1 MRRLRALE
9 RVPLDGYLPQ
19 MNRPGVLM
27 NAVHGARRI
36 WIVPLVMLALAAA
49 PAAADARAAPP
60 NVLVVMTDDQPYGS
74 QSRMPFL
81 TAHSGEFVDFR
92 NAYTN
97 VALCCPARATFLT
110 GLYSHNTGID
120 QNRDAP
126 NFDPTNTLATA
137 FDDAGYKTGLFGKY
151 LNGWPWGH
159 GADFIPPGWD
169 RWTAFNGAP
178 KYYDY
183 ELSVNGRTELTG
195 PSRRLLDGRCRRL
208 ASRFIE
214 HAGAPFFAYY
224 APYGPHFPF
233 TPAKR
238 HTHAYDGASIPKPPN
253 FNRRASD
260 QHRFFDTLPRVDV
273 GTTNKNTRGQYEA
286 LLSVDEALAGF
297 YSKLQQQGEL
307 DNTILVFLT
316 DNGYSVGSHRWRQK
330 RCLYNECGHVP
341 VMVRAPGYTGQTEQ
355 GLISNVDLA
364 GTIAQLA
371 GIPFGPTDGESLVPL
386 MNDSASTLGRPVLLR
401 SRIETEKDP
410 PTGWGLR
417 TDRFKYIRYNNG
429 QVEMFDLESDPY
441 ELTDVSIDP
450 AYADE
455 QAMLDATLDAMK
467 P

>member
-1 MRRLRALE
+1 M
-9 RVPLDGYLPQ
+9 
-19 MNRPGVLM
+19 
-27 NAVHGARRI
+27 
-36 WIVPLVMLALAAA
+36 LVLAAA
-49 PAAADARAAPP
+49 PAAADARATPP

-74 QSRMPFL
+74 QSKMPFL
-81 TAHSGEFVDFR
+81 AAHSGEFVDFR

-97 VALCCPARATFLT
+97 VALCCPARTTFLT
-110 GLYSHNTGID
+110 GLYSHNTGVD

-151 LNGWPWGH
+151 LNRWPWGH
-159 GADFIPPGWD
+159 GAGFIPPGWD
-169 RWTAFNGAP
+169 RWVAFDGRP
-178 KYYDY
+178 EYYEY
-183 ELSVNGRTELTG
+183 ELSVNGRTEAHD
-195 PSRRLLDGRCRRL
+195 SRRADYSTDVT
-208 ASRFIE
+208 ADHVSRFIGK
-214 HAGAPFFAYY
+214 ADQPFFAYY
-224 APYGPHFPF
+224 APYGSHSPF
-233 TPAKR
+233 TPASR
-238 HTHAYDGASIPKPPN
+238 HAHAYDGAAIPKPPN
-253 FNRRASD
+253 FNRTASD
-260 QHRFFDTLPRVDV
+260 QHRFFDTRPRVDV
-273 GTTNKNTRGQYEA
+273 EAINENTRGQYET
-286 LLSVDEALAGF
+286 LLSVDDALAGF

-307 DNTILVFLT
+307 NNTIIVFLA
-316 DNGYSVGSHRWRQK
+316 DNGYSSGSHRWAEK

-341 VMVRAPGYTGQTEQ
+341 VMVRAPGYTGQAEQ

-364 GTIAQLA
+364 GTISQLA

-386 MNDSASTLGRPVLLR
+386 MSDSASTLGRPVLLR
-401 SRIETEKDP
+401 SRRESGNEP

-455 QAMLDATLDAMK
+455 QAMLDAALDAMK